1 MAPRSY
7 CRHRTSAASFPSQ
20 QYIDSNAVQVEA
32 KAGQFI
38 IMDCML
44 FHCGGHNKAARER
57 RAINHA
63 FTIPYFKQQ
72 IDIPLS
78 ISPAGLTLEER
89 SFWASIT
96 GRRRL

>member
-1 MAPRSY
+1 
-7 CRHRTSAASFPSQ
+7 
-20 QYIDSNAVQVEA
+20 
-32 KAGQFI
+32 
-38 IMDCML
+38 MDCML

-78 ISPAGLTLEER
+78 ISPAGLTLKEG
-89 SFWASIT
+89 AS
-96 GRRRL
+96 GLQLPDADVCRGLPVLPEKEQ